1 MAINTIW
8 IIASS
13 VSMRVIRMF
22 LWGLVA
28 TMTLQGYLHAD
39 EYGTAASFIGGMS
52 LTLAIWKESLW
63 DQMRGLLPGRRVI
76 NTEGMPRAFVLAAL
90 QESVRHPGLHTLPP
104 LRRALAEHRH
114 TWDTFRD
121 MEVQWMLQHADLIG
135 ALRSEGRDVWESWQ
149 QAHETLAADLTVAKD
164 QWCVTNQCAATRRE
178 KITRLSATDT
188 IAAAAAGAW
197 ERLLFMDPTLH
208 VLTWWNTTV
217 APDKNLTA
225 HVCEYHRQLTTL
237 HNVTHPTDQRVSS
250 LEKTSGKIAAGI
262 TDLSRWHRP
271 ILQSLLLRDLWTA
284 CLEHIR
290 LRESR
295 VQELMVMAGVQD
307 LYNTH
312 ERILAAAMRAVGQ
325 KSDVVKVVQG
335 WFDEAAAHA
344 WWLTEEIPAIV
355 RRCIGQETGEC
366 RRIGQTEIAALTA
379 QFDERTQIIGDWN
392 RRLFIGL
399 WNALPA
405 VGLLFV
411 LEIIVLLLPQR
422 RVYTVV
428 TVDPSVHTL
437 SATAQP
443 LAIKD

>member
-1 MAINTIW
+1 
-8 IIASS
+8 
-13 VSMRVIRMF
+13 MRVIRMF

-28 TMTLQGYLHAD
+28 TMILQGYLHAD
-39 EYGTAASFIGGMS
+39 EYGTAASFIGGMT

-63 DQMRGLLPGRRVI
+63 DQVRGLLPGRASVI
-76 NTEGMPRAFVLAAL
+76 NTAGIPRAFVVAAL

-104 LRRALAEHRH
+104 LRRALAEHRRA
-114 TWDTFRD
+114 WDAFRD
-121 MEVQWMLQHADLIG
+121 VEVQWMLQHADLIG
-135 ALRSEGRDVWESWQ
+135 ALRSEGRNAWEPWRKV
-149 QAHETLAADLTVAKD
+149 HETITADLTAAKE
-164 QWCVTNQCAATRRE
+164 QWCVSTECAAKRRE
-178 KITRLSATDT
+178 KIARLSATDT
-188 IAAAAAGAW
+188 IAAAAADAW
-197 ERLLFMDPTLH
+197 ERLLFMDSSLH

-225 HVCEYHRQLTTL
+225 HVSEFHRQLAAL
-237 HNVTHPTDQRVSS
+237 HNVTQPTDRRIGGLVRMSGEIVSGVS
-250 LEKTSGKIAAGI
+250 DVSV
-262 TDLSRWHRP
+262 WHRP
-271 ILQSLLLRDLWTA
+271 ILQSLLLRDLWSA

-312 ERILAAAMRAVGQ
+312 ERILAAALRAVGT
-325 KSDVVKVVQG
+325 KADAVKLVQG
-335 WFDEAAAHA
+335 WFDDAAAHA

-355 RRCIGQETGEC
+355 RRCVGQETGEC
-366 RRIGQTEIAALTA
+366 RRIGQTEIAALIS
-379 QFDERTQIIGDWN
+379 QFDERIQIVGDWN

-405 VGLLFV
+405 VGLLFI

-428 TVDPSVHTL
+428 SVDPTVQTL
-437 SATAQP
+437 TEGRTP
-443 LAIKD
+443 LAIKN